1 MKMRIKQM
9 AETNHIKIHPDE
21 RQALSVRWLIP
32 LLLMVTLQTAN
43 SSHLKMKLLNSQ
55 KAISVNLKNRGST
68 NYTVKEGD
76 SIESI
81 AAEHFITAR
90 ELKKANAR
98 SNSQILIVGSTLKI
112 PDQTI
117 PLSQVLALI
126 RSGGPLLKEAKK
138 HLGKKYIWGANGP
151 KTFDCSGFT
160 CYVCKKNGICIPRT
174 SVQQAEFGKKLS
186 RKELKS
192 GDLIFFDTSRERKGI
207 VNHVGIYIGN
217 DKFIHASSGA
227 GKVVISS
234 LDRPFYKQR
243 FLWGERVAKGH
254 PLKK

>member
-1 MKMRIKQM
+1 M
-9 AETNHIKIHPDE
+9 
-21 RQALSVRWLIP
+21 P
-32 LLLMVTLQTAN
+32 LLLFATLQMAH
-43 SSHLKMKLLNSQ
+43 SSHLKMKLLNTH

-76 SIESI
+76 SVESV
-81 AAEHFITAR
+81 ATEHFITAR
-90 ELKKANAR
+90 ELRKENAL
-98 SNSQILIVGSTLKI
+98 SKSQTLIVGSVLKI

-126 RSGGPLLKEAKK
+126 RSGGPLLEEAKK

-160 CYVCKKNGICIPRT
+160 CYVCKKNGVCIPRT
-174 SVQQAEFGKKLS
+174 SIQQAKFSKKLS

-192 GDLIFFDTSRERKGI
+192 GDLIFFDTSKERKGI

-234 LDRPFYKQR
+234 LNRPFYKQR
-243 FLWGERVAKGH
+243 FLWGQRVIKQ
-254 PLKK
+254 